1 MSTNKRHAAPL
12 ALFMVIIAVLSL
24 MPTDT
29 VEEKI
34 KRKFSSLVILKSNIE
49 SYIKAPLD
57 VSFIQNILHFPFYAL
72 FAFLWVGFLNR
83 RRIGFKK
90 AAFFAL
96 GISSLFSL
104 TFECLQFFLAERS
117 ASITD
122 LLLNLSGS
130 LSGVYIYWLLN
141 KKRGPLRETLTVN
154 TGDKNGT
161 NR

>member
-12 ALFMVIIAVLSL
+12 ALFMVIMAVLSL

-57 VSFIQNILHFPFYAL
+57 VSFIQNILHFPFYVL

-90 AAFFAL
+90 A
-96 GISSLFSL
+96 I
-104 TFECLQFFLAERS
+104 
-117 ASITD
+117 
-122 LLLNLSGS
+122 
-130 LSGVYIYWLLN
+130 
-141 KKRGPLRETLTVN
+141 
-154 TGDKNGT
+154 
-161 NR
+161 